1 MGRKWRWVAFGAVI
15 TAAVMDLLDST
26 IAQVAAPTIR
36 RELGGSYAVI
46 EWVTAAY
53 ALAMTVGLLTGGRLG
68 DIFGRRRM
76 LLTGMAGFVV
86 ASAACA
92 AAGTAG
98 ELIAARAAQG
108 LLGAIMLPQVFGLIR
123 DMFAAHEMGKA
134 FGVYGP
140 VMGLSAMLGPIVSGG
155 LISANLFGTGWRMIF
170 AVNVPVGLAAL
181 ALGAWTLPSGGTR
194 KGRLDLPGA
203 VLAGGAM
210 FLLVFP
216 LAQGHSLGWP
226 TWLFGMLAAAVLVLA
241 TFGWYQIRRQRAGR
255 DPLVEPSLFRH
266 GPYRAGIVFS
276 IVFTGS
282 LGGIVMIFNVF
293 LQNGL
298 GFSPWHSAITTAPW
312 AAGAFI
318 GSAAGGIAMS
328 KLGRRVLHAGLVVE
342 AAGLLAIYAVLRA
355 AGGGVSTV
363 DLLAPMV
370 IGGIGMGMVFVPLR
384 RPAQSGPARQI
395 MSEITV
401 TGWDVLDEARAMLR
415 TAVAGVPADGW
426 QQTTPC
432 AEWNVTQVLQHAA
445 LDQEVWAALVGG
457 TGTSG
462 ENPFAPSGRLGTEP
476 LAYTEAALD
485 ASVRAWAAIAEDA
498 GQVPTPLPQGPMAP
512 AAAAGAAAL
521 DAAIHAWDIAMAT
534 GQGSPLNPELA
545 RALTPVAQS
554 IVEPLR
560 QYGAY
565 AQALEP
571 SAGADDAAVLLSY
584 LGRRP
589 DWTA

>member
-1 MGRKWRWVAFGAVI
+1 MSTAPQATAEPVAAVKESTGSPGRWRWVAFGVVI

-53 ALAMTVGLLTGGRLG
+53 ALAMAVGLLTGGRLG

-76 LLTGMAGFVV
+76 LLTGIAGFVA

-92 AAGTAG
+92 VAGTAG
-98 ELIAARAAQG
+98 ELIAARAVQG
-108 LLGAIMLPQVFGLIR
+108 LFGAIMLPQVFGLIR
-123 DMFAAHEMGKA
+123 DLFAAHEMGKA

-140 VMGLSAMLGPIVSGG
+140 VMGLSAMLGPIASGG

-170 AVNVPVGLAAL
+170 AVNVPVGLIAL
-181 ALGAWTLPSGGTR
+181 VLGARLLPTGSGPVR
-194 KGRLDLPGA
+194 RRRLDLPGA
-203 VLAGGAM
+203 VLAGVAM

-226 TWLFGMLAAAVLVLA
+226 AWLYGMLAASVPALA
-241 TFGWYQIRRQRAGR
+241 GFGWYQVRRQRSGR

-312 AAGAFI
+312 AAGAFV
-318 GSAAGGIAMS
+318 GSAVGGITMS

-342 AAGLLAIYAVLRA
+342 TAGLLAIYAVLRA

-363 DLLAPMV
+363 DLLAPMMV
-370 IGGIGMGMVFVPLR
+370 GGIGMGMVFVPLFD
-384 RPAQSGPARQI
+384 I
-395 MSEITV
+395 VM
-401 TGWDVLDEARAMLR
+401 
-415 TAVAGVPADGW
+415 AGVRPHEMGSASG
-426 QQTTPC
+426 
-432 AEWNVTQVLQHAA
+432 VLQTVNSLGMSLGIAGIGAIFFALVGDRGAPVPLYLDAA
-445 LDQEVWAALVGG
+445 KWAALATAGLLVGSFAVAFG
-457 TGTSG
+457 LPRRAREQGDQSFTG
-462 ENPFAPSGRLGTEP
+462 
-476 LAYTEAALD
+476 
-485 ASVRAWAAIAEDA
+485 
-498 GQVPTPLPQGPMAP
+498 
-512 AAAAGAAAL
+512 
-521 DAAIHAWDIAMAT
+521 
-534 GQGSPLNPELA
+534 
-545 RALTPVAQS
+545 
-554 IVEPLR
+554 
-560 QYGAY
+560 
-565 AQALEP
+565 
-571 SAGADDAAVLLSY
+571 
-584 LGRRP
+584 
-589 DWTA
+589 

>member
-1 MGRKWRWVAFGAVI
+1 MSSAPSKAPGQPARWDIEPAITGSMRHRADTERATGPGSLGSEGSVGSSGRQWRWVAFGAVI

-53 ALAMTVGLLTGGRLG
+53 ALAMAVGLLTGGRIG
-68 DIFGRRRM
+68 DIFGRRRV
-76 LLTGMAGFVV
+76 LLTGIAGFMV

-92 AAGTAG
+92 AAQSAG

-123 DMFAAHEMGKA
+123 DLFEAHEMGKA

-140 VMGLSAMLGPIVSGG
+140 VMGLSAMLGPIAAGG
-155 LISANLFGTGWRMIF
+155 LISANVLGTGWRMIF
-170 AVNVPVGLAAL
+170 LVNVPVGLAAL
-181 ALGAWTLPSGGTR
+181 VLGARTLPAGSGSGGSESGEAGLSAGSR
-194 KGRLDLPGA
+194 RGRLDLPGA
-203 VLAGGAM
+203 VLAGVAM

-226 TWLFGMLAAAVLVLA
+226 AWLYGMLAASVPALA
-241 TFGWYQIRRQRAGR
+241 GFAWYQVRRQRAGR

-312 AAGAFI
+312 AAGAFV
-318 GSAAGGIAMS
+318 GSAVGGITMS

-342 AAGLLAIYAVLRA
+342 TAGLLAIYVVLRA

-370 IGGIGMGMVFVPLR
+370 VGGIGMGMVFVPLFD
-384 RPAQSGPARQI
+384 I
-395 MSEITV
+395 VM
-401 TGWDVLDEARAMLR
+401 
-415 TAVAGVPADGW
+415 AGVRPHEMGSASG
-426 QQTTPC
+426 
-432 AEWNVTQVLQHAA
+432 VLQTVNSLGMSLGIAGIGAIFFALAGGRGAHVPLYLDAA
-445 LDQEVWAALVGG
+445 EWAALATAG
-457 TGTSG
+457 
-462 ENPFAPSGRLGTEP
+462 L
-476 LAYTEAALD
+476 LACSFGVAFGLPR
-485 ASVRAWAAIAEDA
+485 RAR
-498 GQVPTPLPQGPMAP
+498 
-512 AAAAGAAAL
+512 
-521 DAAIHAWDIAMAT
+521 
-534 GQGSPLNPELA
+534 S
-545 RALTPVAQS
+545 
-554 IVEPLR
+554 
-560 QYGAY
+560 
-565 AQALEP
+565 
-571 SAGADDAAVLLSY
+571 
-584 LGRRP
+584 
-589 DWTA
+589 

>member
-1 MGRKWRWVAFGAVI
+1 MSSAPESTTADRETTPDQAITSPDRGTTSPDQGTTSPDRAIISPKRPQRCDIDAVTTATVSHRVGAEADAVLAGPGPVGSAGRKWRWVAFGVVI
-15 TAAVMDLLDST
+15 TAAAMDLLDST

-53 ALAMTVGLLTGGRLG
+53 ALAMAVGLLTGGRLG

-76 LLTGMAGFVV
+76 LLTGMAGFV
-86 ASAACA
+86 ATSAACA

-98 ELIAARAAQG
+98 ELIAARAAAG

-123 DMFAAHEMGKA
+123 DLFAAHEMGKA

-140 VMGLSAMLGPIVSGG
+140 VMGLSAMLGPIASGG
-155 LISANLFGTGWRMIF
+155 LISANLFGAGWRMIF

-181 ALGAWTLPSGGTR
+181 ALGARLLPAGAGAGVGSGGAR
-194 KGRLDLPGA
+194 RARRGRLDLPGA
-203 VLAGGAM
+203 VLAGAAM

-226 TWLFGMLAAAVLVLA
+226 AWLYGMLAASVLA
-241 TFGWYQIRRQRAGR
+241 LASFGWYQVRRQRAGR

-342 AAGLLAIYAVLRA
+342 AAGLLAIYAALRA

-370 IGGIGMGMVFVPLR
+370 VGGIGMGMVFVPLFD
-384 RPAQSGPARQI
+384 I
-395 MSEITV
+395 VM
-401 TGWDVLDEARAMLR
+401 
-415 TAVAGVPADGW
+415 AGVRPHEMGSASGVL
-426 QQTTPC
+426 QTVNSLGMSLGIAGIGAIFFALAGGRGGHLPVYLGA
-432 AEWNVTQVLQHAA
+432 AEWTA
-445 LDQEVWAALVGG
+445 LATAGLLACSFVVAFGLPRWAR
-457 TGTSG
+457 S
-462 ENPFAPSGRLGTEP
+462 
-476 LAYTEAALD
+476 
-485 ASVRAWAAIAEDA
+485 
-498 GQVPTPLPQGPMAP
+498 
-512 AAAAGAAAL
+512 
-521 DAAIHAWDIAMAT
+521 
-534 GQGSPLNPELA
+534 
-545 RALTPVAQS
+545 
-554 IVEPLR
+554 
-560 QYGAY
+560 
-565 AQALEP
+565 
-571 SAGADDAAVLLSY
+571 
-584 LGRRP
+584 
-589 DWTA
+589 